1 MVTGMTSVASRD
13 QHFASGFGKDPWAQP
28 PGPPA
33 SGGAGDGKEPVFRAP
48 WPVLIVVISI
58 LGLYAVQSLAAQPE
72 HIEAAF
78 GFSPADFQAGRWGGL
93 VTALFVHAGWP
104 HAALNAVAALAFGAP
119 VARLFGTGL
128 WRGLV
133 FFAFYILCGV
143 VGSLGFAMLH
153 LGSSAVLVG
162 ASGAVSGLMGAA
174 SRLIEREGAL
184 APFSNRTVIG
194 MGLSWAVV
202 NLLLAVFGFTAVSG
216 GAPVAWEAHLFGYAT
231 GLLAIGPIARL
242 LKRG

>member
-1 MVTGMTSVASRD
+1 MVLVMKSVASRD
-13 QHFASGFGKDPWAQP
+13 QHFASGFGQDPWAQP

-33 SGGAGDGKEPVFRAP
+33 PGGAGGGKEPVFRAP
-48 WPVLIVVISI
+48 WPVLVVVISI

-72 HIEAAF
+72 RLQAAF
-78 GFSPADFQAGRWGGL
+78 GFSPADLQAGRWGGL
-93 VTALFVHAGWP
+93 VTALFVHVGWP
-104 HAALNAVAALAFGAP
+104 HAALNAIAALAFGTP

-128 WRGLV
+128 WRALA
-133 FFAFYILCGV
+133 FFTFYIICGV
-143 VGSLGFAMLH
+143 VGSLGFALLN

-174 SRLIEREGAL
+174 SRLIEREGGL

-194 MGLSWAVV
+194 MGVSWVVV
-202 NLLLAVFGFTAVSG
+202 NLLLAVFGFTAASG
-216 GAPVAWEAHLFGYAT
+216 GAPVAWEAHLFGYAA
-231 GLLAIGPIARL
+231 GLLAIGPIAGL